1 MPYDHTPVMLARC
14 LEMLR
19 VRPEGFY
26 VDATAG
32 AGGHAEAVAH
42 SLKGG
47 RLLCLDKD
55 PEALERARARL
66 APFGDRVLLVR
77 SDYRRLSDVLAAHRL
92 PGADGILFDLG
103 VSSPQFDDPARGF
116 SYRFDA
122 ALDMRMNPEDPL
134 TAREI
139 VNTWPQSELRRILFD
154 YGEEPH
160 APLIAA
166 ALVRRRA
173 EAPIETTGQLA
184 DIIAQALPAKSR
196 RRPGHPAK
204 RSFQAVRIAV
214 NDELGGLAQGL
225 AAAIGALR
233 PGGRLVVLSFHSLED
248 RIVKTALA
256 DAARGCICPKD
267 LPVCVCG
274 HTPALRILTRRPL
287 TADPTELSENRR
299 AHSAKLRAAEKL

>member
-1 MPYDHTPVMLARC
+1 MLTQC

-19 VRPEGFY
+19 VQPDGVY

-32 AGGHAEAVAH
+32 AGGHAEAVVRALE
-42 SLKGG
+42 SG

-55 PEALERARARL
+55 PEALARARARL
-66 APFGDRVLLVR
+66 APFEDRVLFVH
-77 SDYRRLSDVLAAHRL
+77 SDYRRLSDVLAAHRIS
-92 PGADGILFDLG
+92 GADGILFDLG

-122 ALDMRMNPEDPL
+122 VLDMRMNPEDLL

-139 VNTWPQSELRRILFD
+139 VNTWPQTELRRILFD

-166 ALVRRRA
+166 ALVRQRA
-173 EAPIETTGQLA
+173 KAPVETTGQLA

-204 RSFQAVRIAV
+204 RSFQAIRIAV

-225 AAAIGALR
+225 AAAIDALNA
-233 PGGRLVVLSFHSLED
+233 GGRLVVLSFHSLED
-248 RIVKTALA
+248 RVVKTALA
-256 DAARGCICPKD
+256 DAAQGCLCPKD

-287 TADPTELSENRR
+287 TAGPEELTENRR